1 MSAKTLVCIQTV
13 NIGFYFWV
21 ETVLFHISY
30 KFTVVMYWFHM
41 NQVTQTYSNFTKFN
55 GLRLFLS
62 DPIKHFKYFSDR
74 IRLFS
79 FICFVHLIR
88 LQEVSL
94 FSFPSC
100 LKTQMIFH
108 FNSLLHP
115 LSPKACSECWK
126 LDHINPT

>member
-1 MSAKTLVCIQTV
+1 MSAKTFFSVYSDCKHWFLLLSGNC
-13 NIGFYFWV
+13 F
-21 ETVLFHISY
+21 ISY
-30 KFTVVMYWFHM
+30 QLQVHCSYVHWFHM

-74 IRLFS
+74 INLFS

-88 LQEVSL
+88 LQEVSI

-115 LSPKACSECWK
+115 LSPKACSEC
-126 LDHINPT
+126 